1 MDILIIGSG
10 PSVKL
15 LPKLNLDAF
24 TVICLNNA
32 WELVPWEKIAMWSRS
47 TDLET
52 FRKNIAMPGLRSSPK
67 INGGHGALAGVL
79 YQKPG
84 EIYDNTG
91 EKKSTVFCDTLA
103 AITSSKD
110 GVIKSV
116 WFIGCEH
123 DYTGKETHFY
133 GTGHPDPLRYG
144 EEWLL
149 LMFRRFRGWADAYGI
164 SLVNATGNYN
174 GLLHKGMFQDL

>member
-15 LPKLNLDAF
+15 LPKLNLDKF
-24 TVICLNNA
+24 VVICLNNA

-47 TDLET
+47 TDLEQ
-52 FRKNIAMPGLRSSPK
+52 FRKDVVIPELNFSPK
-67 INGGHGALAGVL
+67 INGCSGVLSGVL
-79 YQKPG
+79 YQMPG
-84 EIYDNTG
+84 ELYNAGDT
-91 EKKSTVFCDTLA
+91 KSTVFCDLLSGMA
-103 AITSSKD
+103 GAKE
-110 GVIKSV
+110 GVIDSI

-133 GTGHPDPLRYG
+133 GNGTPDPLRFG

-149 LMFRRFRGWADAYGI
+149 MIFRRFRGWADAHGI
-164 SLVNATGNYN
+164 SLVNATGNYH
-174 GLLHKGMFQDL
+174 GLLHRGMFK